1 MWTQQEQEWHAHQ
14 APAELVDGQ
23 YTTPANDIAHR
34 IHHYDNEQVW
44 TVDAYDRR
52 MIAAMR
58 EAGAVEMPSQIDGV
72 LFRVD
77 AKQLIQYI
85 ADTSGLIVEF
95 RTRRRQQ
102 LSDEQRELRRQRM
115 AAMNAQKQ
123 ASFTT

>member
-14 APAELVDGQ
+14 APPVLVDGQ
-23 YTTPANDIAHR
+23 YTTPANEVAHR
-34 IHHYDNEQVW
+34 IHHYENEQTW
-44 TVDAYDRR
+44 TVDAYNRSL
-52 MIAAMR
+52 IAAMR
-58 EAGAVEMPSQIDGV
+58 AAGAVELPSEIDGV

-77 AKQLIQYI
+77 ARQLIQYI
-85 ADTSGLIVEF
+85 AETSGLIVEF

-123 ASFTT
+123 AGFTT